1 MLVPG
6 LQQLTPKSDTKQI
19 AAIVMPVFKMGS
31 AQVTTSVSAASGRRR
46 DDKHAI
52 YHLEIKP
59 ITKSELETRVPIMK
73 TTQMVEFNSLAK
85 G

>member
-1 MLVPG
+1 M
-6 LQQLTPKSDTKQI
+6 SN
-19 AAIVMPVFKMGS
+19 
-31 AQVTTSVSAASGRRR
+31 AQATTSVSAVSGRRR

-85 G
+85 R